1 MCVCVCLSLSVCE
14 CVCTCVHMCRD
25 RGTAGQRDR
34 VTEGQRDSGTDP
46 SAALGTSRPHILAA
60 QFECYMKINQ
70 DPQRPDNGT
79 FCNRTWDGWLCWGDA
94 DPGTVLQMCPD
105 YFQDFD
111 PAEKVT
117 KVCNPD
123 GQWFQHPES
132 NRVWSNYTQCQ
143 AYTKGKLKVAY
154 SLLYLAMVGH
164 GLSIISLIISLIIF
178 SYFKSLS
185 CQRVSLHKN
194 MFMSFILN
202 SVVTVIWLSTITNN
216 RERVASNPISC
227 KVLSVV
233 IQYTFAS
240 SYFWML
246 CQGIYLHTLI
256 IVAVFVGEQQLVS
269 YYILGWGFPII
280 PAAVYALGRG
290 MFFNDNCWISSN
302 THLLYIIH
310 GPIYVALLVNL
321 FFLLNIVRV
330 LITKLK
336 VTHSAETTA
345 YMKVVRAILI
355 LIPLLG
361 VQFIL
366 VPCRPEGRLARAVYE
381 FIMNIFSHFQGLLVA
396 IIFCFCNSE
405 AQTALRR
412 KWAQWKVVWGKNPV
426 NSTFHSHC
434 TTSSFT
440 TGDTG
445 LVPANLELSAPLVVT
460 ALADAHHQGPPREL
474 AQTNGQQ
481 RGSKAGLQQE
491 QTTRLMETTRI

>member
-1 MCVCVCLSLSVCE
+1 MGLGGLGEEEGDPDNSSLPATQS
-14 CVCTCVHMCRD
+14 
-25 RGTAGQRDR
+25 
-34 VTEGQRDSGTDP
+34 
-46 SAALGTSRPHILAA
+46 HILTA
-60 QFECYMKINQ
+60 QFECYMKINE
-70 DPQRPDNGT
+70 DPPRQGNGT

-94 DPGTVLQMCPD
+94 EPGTVLQMCPE

-123 GQWFQHPES
+123 GTWFHHPES
-132 NRVWSNYTQCQ
+132 NRVWSNYTQCA

-154 SLLYLAMVGH
+154 SLFYLALLGH
-164 GLSIISLIISLIIF
+164 GLSIISLLISLIIF

-202 SVVTVIWLSTITNN
+202 SVVTVIWLSTVPNN
-216 RERVASNPISC
+216 QELVASNPISC

-280 PAAVYALGRG
+280 PAVTYAVGRG
-290 MFFNDNCWISSN
+290 MFYNDNCWISSN
-302 THLLYIIH
+302 TRLLYIIH
-310 GPIYVALLVNL
+310 GPIHVALLVNL

-330 LITKLK
+330 LITKLR

-366 VPCRPEGRLARAVYE
+366 VPCRPTGRLAFAVYE
-381 FIMNIFSHFQGLLVA
+381 FTMNIFSHFQGLLVA

-412 KWAQWKVVWGKNPV
+412 KWAQWQIVWEKNPV
-426 NSTFHSHC
+426 HSNFHSSSHYC
-434 TTSSFT
+434 TSSFT
-440 TGDTG
+440 MSDTG
-445 LVPANLELSAPLVVT
+445 QAPISLKPSPPLV
-460 ALADAHHQGPPREL
+460 APPPDEPRPLGPPPKEL
-474 AQTNGQQ
+474 AQTNGQW
-481 RGSKAGLQQE
+481 RDGEAGPQQQKQ
-491 QTTRLMETTRI
+491 QTPGISETTRV